1 MLLLLVQPTLYLPC
15 IFYWC
20 NGQLW
25 HMHILIFHEIF
36 PVLYQFMNPEDA
48 EDAQYEMDRTMFNGR
63 EITVVFAEENR
74 KRPEDMRA
82 RERHGG

>member
-1 MLLLLVQPTLYLPC
+1 
-15 IFYWC
+15 
-20 NGQLW
+20 
-25 HMHILIFHEIF
+25 
-36 PVLYQFMNPEDA
+36 MNPEDA

-82 RERHGG
+82 RERYGG